1 MNKIKNIYISYWFH
15 ELSDNPSSKVLALE
29 EEIKSIIDEPIMYNE
44 DNSHTNLSI
53 PRLQGMSKDK
63 KYLFT
68 MSLINAVLSINV
80 IDDISVDDVILLIN
94 NNIQLFYDI
103 IRRVYGI
110 EIVYTSIKIEM
121 IDEAK
126 NVKNKLI
133 KQMNLSKKD
142 YENISFKRGFV
153 KDNYYINYILE
164 CAQEY
169 NFNFDNGNNLSEVD
183 LFDKTMV
190 TSLLDAKL
198 NSEYMLTVVEINN
211 RYAYNKNRD
220 YITNKDDLRGMIIEL
235 KDILNNKLY
244 NEM

>member
-1 MNKIKNIYISYWFH
+1 
-15 ELSDNPSSKVLALE
+15 
-29 EEIKSIIDEPIMYNE
+29 
-44 DNSHTNLSI
+44 
-53 PRLQGMSKDK
+53 
-63 KYLFT
+63 
-68 MSLINAVLSINV
+68 MSLINAVLSIN
-80 IDDISVDDVILLIN
+80 ITDDISVDDVILLIN

-126 NVKNKLI
+126 NVKNKLV

-169 NFNFDNGNNLSEVD
+169 NFNFDNDNNLSEVD

-244 NEM
+244 SEM